1 MAKLVLVCISIL
13 TVAVQSFATRPLG
26 EAYKDSASG
35 DSLNTVENLC
45 ALVPNSTTGSV
56 AKLCHDLAGVAV
68 GLDESIYCGHEVFN
82 ETEEMSAP
90 PEPSFTMREIVGS
103 NTSEQAYNAVVDRC
117 TNQSASSARRQMAV
131 WGNYGWCSIETGFLV
146 SKLTN
151 LPLFADS
158 ANYCDTTTSEANWGR
173 GTSTSRCCAEHDKCL
188 TCNPTRT
195 CGGSSSTGSSC
206 DRELASCALKL
217 PCFSVVFSWSW
228 TFGSGG
234 RNVNEPGAMGMPRVR
249 VFIRFDFDCLAV
261 AAAIAVYMSG
271 ITPNRF
277 HYCEPN
283 HVIG

>member
-131 WGNYGWCSIETGFLV
+131 GNPWWGNYGWCSTDTGFLL
-146 SKLTN
+146 SKVGIGYAT
-151 LPLFADS
+151 DT
-158 ANYCDTTTSEANWGR
+158 ANYCDATTSEANWGR
-173 GTSTSRCCAEHDKCL
+173 GTDVSNCCAEHDKCL
-188 TCNPTRT
+188 NCDPTDW
-195 CGGSSSTGSSC
+195 CTGSSNDGYSC
-206 DRELASCALKL
+206 DRKLGSCALKATCL
-217 PCFSVVFSWSW
+217 DFYVVVMASSIWGNYEW
-228 TFGSGG
+228 TPPWWT
-234 RNVNEPGAMGMPRVR
+234 RMR
-249 VFIRFDFDCLAV
+249 VFIRVDFECLFV
-261 AAAIAVYMSG
+261 AGAIAVVMSG
-271 ITPNRF
+271 LTPNYY
-277 HYCEPN
+277 HTCDIDSY
-283 HVIG
+283 